1 MNRLVDNQVAEARAT
16 DRRRAQA
23 IAASDTLD
31 RRLGSDR
38 RVARDRR
45 RPAPSGVG
53 CPSERDHELRAA
65 LFGIEASAVSL
76 HWHRDRLASAQI
88 DELVGG
94 LVAEIRR
101 VRLMTDGHTEAVRPF
116 DLGDAID
123 PVIAC
128 ARAAGLH
135 VHYAP
140 AAQVVV
146 DGSQERAA
154 QVLVGLLDNVRR
166 HAQSSSVD
174 IRVEVLADV
183 VDVVVEDHGR
193 GIPPA
198 LRQRLFDRGV
208 TGNASSG
215 SGLGLHIARRLM
227 IEQGGSISLRP
238 GGVDGGTTVALRFR
252 RAVR

>member
-101 VRLMTDGHTEAVRPF
+101 VRLMTDGRTEAVRPF
-116 DLGDAID
+116 DLGDAIE

-128 ARAAGLH
+128 ARGAGLH

-174 IRVEVLADV
+174 IRVEVLDDV
-183 VDVVVEDHGR
+183 VDVVVEDHGT

-198 LRQRLFDRGV
+198 LRQRVFDRGV